1 MSQSR
6 GGRPAGAGGNR
17 TINGGL
23 ALAAVS
29 AAAIGLLAGCSGS
42 SATPGTA
49 VPATTG
55 ATAGAG
61 ATAIAGA
68 TVSAANSEVAT
79 GAAAAAVAFVPVTE
93 PFDPGHPARVS
104 SAPTNCGGQ
113 GTTLAIEQCYEAKT
127 ENADA
132 AIDAVRQASFASA
145 SAAQRAT
152 INSDDKGWLAA
163 RAPVC
168 DKAYQ
173 TGGTIDGINIASCL
187 LDESTA
193 RLDGLKG
200 INPAEAVLKSTDSP
214 SPGDLSWYTTP
225 EGTRIAMM
233 SAQGD
238 ETGGAIIEWFI
249 IAGADGFAVN
259 PAQFSYADGAFTDAG
274 TAVQGTSPSGHR
286 VTPGT
291 EYQFGID
298 YSRLSGRP
306 ERGQGR
312 RLGLRARSAG
322 RRLALGPGFP
332 AG

>member
-1 MSQSR
+1 MSRSR
-6 GGRPAGAGGNR
+6 GGRPAGAGGSKA
-17 TINGGL
+17 INGGL

-29 AAAIGLLAGCSGS
+29 AAATGLLAGCSGWS
-42 SATPGTA
+42 SAPG
-49 VPATTG
+49 TG
-55 ATAGAG
+55 ATASAG
-61 ATAIAGA
+61 ATASTGA
-68 TVSAANSEVAT
+68 TASAASTAVAT
-79 GAAAAAVAFVPVTE
+79 GASSAAVAFVPVTE
-93 PFDPGHPARVS
+93 PFDPGHPARVG
-104 SAPTNCGGQ
+104 SAAANCGGQ
-113 GTTLAIEQCYEAKT
+113 DTTLAIEQCYEAKT

-132 AIDAVRQASFASA
+132 AIDAVRQASFGGA
-145 SAAQRAT
+145 SAAQRAA
-152 INSDDKGWLAA
+152 INADDSGWLAA
-163 RAPVC
+163 RGPVC

-173 TGGTIDGINIASCL
+173 TGGTVDGINIASCL

-193 RLDGLKG
+193 RLDALKG
-200 INPAEAVLKSTDSP
+200 ITPPEAVLKSTDSP
-214 SPGDLSWYTTP
+214 SPSDLSWYTTP

-298 YSRLSGRP
+298 YSRLAADPNAGKGGRW
-306 ERGQGR
+306 
-312 RLGLRARSAG
+312 LYA
-322 RRLALGPGFP
+322 PGAP
-332 AG
+332 VAVWR